1 MGTIE
6 SFESALLD
14 LDKLEAKRLLELE
27 IQNGVKPLELVE
39 KIVVPTLERIGDAWQ
54 EGTLALSQI
63 YMSGRICEGII
74 DQLLPPASGQSR
86 NQPHIGIAVLNDYHL
101 LGKRIIYSQLRSAG
115 FEVIDY
121 GRKTVTE
128 LIQSIVEDKIEVI
141 LISTLMYPS
150 ALKVKDLKQELQQ
163 VAPDVKIIVGGAPFN
178 MDSELWKEVGA
189 NSMGRNGGEVIAY
202 INNLVEDMT

>member
-74 DQLLPPASGQSR
+74 DELLPPASGQSR